1 MKTSRSII
9 LTAICLSV
17 LLSLTVPTAL
27 ARPCDGQGPHGRNHP
42 PLHMLLGD
50 LGLSDLQQSAVDQLI
65 AERHAGRWD
74 DNEQA
79 RAARDG
85 LREAVHAEPF
95 DEQAIR
101 AAAAAVA
108 ELELAQVLERATFLE
123 ELRTILTP
131 EQAEQLEQKMQ
142 GMRENR
148 RSGRGPGRGGPDQRP
163 RRGVDG

>member
-1 MKTSRSII
+1 MKTSKAII

-27 ARPCDGQGPHGRNHP
+27 ARPGEGPHGRNHP
-42 PLHMLLGD
+42 PLHELLGD
-50 LGLSDLQQSAVDQLI
+50 LGLSDLQQSAVEQLI
-65 AERHAGRWD
+65 AERRSGRQD
-74 DNEQA
+74 DMQQA
-79 RAARDG
+79 RAAHDG

-108 ELELAQVLERATFLE
+108 ALELERALERAAFLQ

-142 GMRENR
+142 DMRENR
-148 RSGRGPGRGGPDQRP
+148 RHGRREGRGGPDQRP
-163 RRGVDG
+163 RRGLEG